1 MQSVDEFVP
10 STTEPV
16 FGSGLIQNKVIPP
29 PIDETGDKNDQVKKP
44 DAIEPIVNGQ
54 NGSENSKPNSTEPT
68 NEVPAVVAAAAV
80 NGDDSKAPAE
90 VEPPKPTEEVSSS
103 AVASVEEERKE
114 EKKVDETPAE
124 VPEPAAPKGRAPRGK
139 AAAAPPP
146 TTTPRQSARGRK
158 ATSSSS
164 VTNNDDNHEKDEAT
178 NSNNNATT
186 TMESGETPTRAKR
199 QAASIAQ
206 DAITASHQP
215 NSTSGQQN
223 DFHRFALGSLSRFR
237 QQHC

>member
-29 PIDETGDKNDQVKKP
+29 AIDETGEKNDHVKKAEP
-44 DAIEPIVNGQ
+44 IEPIVNGD
-54 NGSENSKPNSTEPT
+54 NGSENSKPNSTEPA
-68 NEVPAVVAAAAV
+68 NEVPPAVTPAV
-80 NGDDSKAPAE
+80 NGEDSKAPAE
-90 VEPPKPTEEVSSS
+90 ESSTEKPAEVEAPKPAEEVSSS
-103 AVASVEEERKE
+103 AALVVDEERQE
-114 EKKVDETPAE
+114 DKKVDETPAE
-124 VPEPAAPKGRAPRGK
+124 VSEPAAPKGRAPRGK
-139 AAAAPPP
+139 AKAAPAA
-146 TTTPRQSARGRK
+146 TTPRQSARGRK

-164 VTNNDDNHEKDEAT
+164 VTNNDDNHEKEEAT

-199 QAASIAQ
+199 QAATIAQ

-215 NSTSGQQN
+215 NSTSGQ
-223 DFHRFALGSLSRFR
+223 
-237 QQHC
+237 